1 MREHQLMYRE
11 TARKYELV
19 KQIETAIT
27 YAGTH
32 ILEKRNRKSDER
44 TTRQSLLRR
53 RNKKGIPLKL
63 YKKVEENLI
72 GENQLIFQQVLN
84 CGKYER
90 C

>member
-32 ILEKRNRKSDER
+32 ILGEGAE
-44 TTRQSLLRR
+44 SLM
-53 RNKKGIPLKL
+53 K
-63 YKKVEENLI
+63 
-72 GENQLIFQQVLN
+72 
-84 CGKYER
+84 
-90 C
+90 